1 MIDLNEQKLYDIIKN
16 YIPDLTQTEE
26 FDFSDA
32 YSVAFDTRIEF
43 KCRRAHYNDLLIEKI
58 KWDKLIQC
66 DNVRYINS
74 TPIGVYSFDLK
85 IIKEPFWSEREM
97 PISTEFENKNKSIKL
112 VGFINI
118 REAKDITL
126 LIKKFL

>member
-1 MIDLNEQKLYDIIKN
+1 MIDLNEQKLFDIIKK

-32 YSVAFDTRIEF
+32 YSLSRNARYEF
-43 KCRRAHYNDLLIEKI
+43 KCRRTHYDDLLIEKI
-58 KWDKLIQC
+58 KWDKLIKC

-74 TPIGVYSFDLK
+74 TPIGVYAFDLK
-85 IIKEPFWSEREM
+85 VIKEPFWSERKM

-118 REAKDITL
+118 RDGKDITL

>member
-32 YSVAFDTRIEF
+32 YSVFFNTKIEL

-58 KWDKLIQC
+58 KWDKLIEC

-85 IIKEPFWSEREM
+85 VIKEPSWLEREM
-97 PISTEFENKNKSIKL
+97 PISTEFGNKSKSIKL

-118 REAKDITL
+118 SEAKNITL